1 MEKIDKSAQV
11 IIGGSLYCL
20 FLLEQLFSIQ
30 FVTYGFAFI
39 GLFLC
44 FKDSPKLTF
53 LLIAISIIDPF
64 KLGIVAL
71 IFRALAL
78 VYILSILPLRF
89 TLLMTVAVVL
99 AMLPFESLKAN
110 LNVFK
115 GSTSI
120 REYAENGYYSSI
132 FKENISLA
140 YLSLLGLKVRHKLLK
155 LVFLLLVIISG
166 SQTVL
171 AFYLLGILFEFKSKR
186 FLFSTILASVGIY
199 IFYMF
204 IYSSSDNSFLSS
216 RGGMFISLM
225 QVVAQS
231 DIQNMVLG
239 WTVTNDE
246 FFQVL
251 KNYSDLPP
259 ILIDDKNTN
268 ALGDVY
274 WLYVLVRGGLLF
286 FISFLLLSMKVF
298 GHSMRFFMLGFFN
311 QFLMDRGFQVFS
323 AYGRNNRK

>member
-1 MEKIDKSAQV
+1 M
-11 IIGGSLYCL
+11 
-20 FLLEQLFSIQ
+20 
-30 FVTYGFAFI
+30 

-44 FKDSPKLTF
+44 FKDSPMLTF

-89 TLLMTVAVVL
+89 TLLMTLAVVL
-99 AMLPFESLKAN
+99 VMLPFESLKAN

-115 GSTSI
+115 GSTSV
-120 REYAENGYYSSI
+120 REYAENGYYASI

-140 YLSLLGLKVRHKLLK
+140 YLSLIGLKVRHKLLK

-166 SQTVL
+166 SKTVL

-186 FLFSTILASVGIY
+186 FIFSTILASVGIY

-225 QVVAQS
+225 QVFAQS
-231 DIQNMVLG
+231 DIQNLVLG

-251 KNYSDLPP
+251 RTYSDLPP
-259 ILIDDKNTN
+259 ILIDDKKTN

-274 WLYVLVRGGLLF
+274 WMYVLVRGGLLF
-286 FISFLLLSMKVF
+286 SISFLLLSMKVF
-298 GHSMRFFMLGFFN
+298 GNSMRFFMLGFFN

-323 AYGRNNRK
+323 AYGRNNRKQ

>member
-1 MEKIDKSAQV
+1 M
-11 IIGGSLYCL
+11 
-20 FLLEQLFSIQ
+20 
-30 FVTYGFAFI
+30 
-39 GLFLC
+39 
-44 FKDSPKLTF
+44 LTF

-64 KLGIVAL
+64 KLDIVAL

-89 TLLMTVAVVL
+89 TLLMTLAVVL
-99 AMLPFESLKAN
+99 VMLPFEALKAN

-115 GSTSI
+115 GSTSV
-120 REYAENGYYSSI
+120 REYAENGYYASI

-140 YLSLLGLKVRHKLLK
+140 YLSLIGLKVRHKLLK
-155 LVFLLLVIISG
+155 LVFLLLVIMSG

-186 FLFSTILASVGIY
+186 FLFSTILVSVGIY
-199 IFYMF
+199 IYYMF
-204 IYSSSDNSFLSS
+204 IYSSVDNSFLSS

-225 QVVAQS
+225 QVFAQS
-231 DIQNMVLG
+231 DIQNLVLG
-239 WTVTNDE
+239 WTVTNEE

-251 KNYSDLPP
+251 RTYSDLPP

-298 GHSMRFFMLGFFN
+298 GFSMRLFMLGFFN
-311 QFLMDRGFQVFS
+311 QFPMDRGFQIFA
-323 AYGRNNRK
+323 AYGRTGNK